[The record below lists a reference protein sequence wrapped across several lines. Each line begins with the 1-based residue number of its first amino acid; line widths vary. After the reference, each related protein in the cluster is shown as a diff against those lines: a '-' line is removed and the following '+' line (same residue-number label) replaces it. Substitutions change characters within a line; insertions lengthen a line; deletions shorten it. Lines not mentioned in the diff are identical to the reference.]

1 METGQVITEK
11 NWNFCA
17 VWTRDRREVSVSF
30 KYYKE
35 KLRLGVQNFG
45 WWTNS
50 DSLIFNTAK
59 DYSHK
64 WDGQTLEQCAQYTYR
79 AWSNSR
85 WRWKG
90 TRTQNFSLSL
100 LVITRHPR
108 LWCVL
113 FRRSEQDEI
122 KHCSSAANRTAF
134 SHTEKYYCRLL
145 RRESLI
151 AYLSPSSQFG
161 HKVTE
166 FN

>member
-17 VWTRDRREVSVSF
+17 VWTRDRRKVSVSF

-35 KLRLGVQNFG
+35 KLRLGVQKFG

-113 FRRSEQDEI
+113 FSSIGTRRN
-122 KHCSSAANRTAF
+122 KTLLKCSKQNSILSYREVLLQTTKKRILDCILIPFF
-134 SHTEKYYCRLL
+134 SVWT
-145 RRESLI
+145 
-151 AYLSPSSQFG
+151 
-161 HKVTE
+161 
-166 FN
+166 